1 MSERIVRTAS
11 KVGYSSLAFISTFAL
26 LWPVHNAA
34 AQESL
39 SVPVPDMV
47 VDLFEAVPLALLV
60 AWLVEILRLAIPWL
74 SRKRMAGD
82 ESYDGPKNAIRL
94 ISVLVG
100 ALFGALGYASSM
112 GDGSDP
118 RQLGGIASGCMAAL
132 FGGQLM
138 PLGAKL
144 VGAAAARFRV
154 VLKALRSK
162 P

>member
-1 MSERIVRTAS
+1 MSERIRSTAS
-11 KVGYSSLAFISTFAL
+11 KIGYSSLAFVSTFAV
-26 LWPVHNAA
+26 LWPASKAA

-47 VDLFEAVPLALLV
+47 VDFFKAVPLAMLI
-60 AWLVEILRLAIPWL
+60 AWIVEIIRLGIPWF

-94 ISVLVG
+94 ISVLFG
-100 ALFGALGYASSM
+100 ALFGALGHASAM

-118 RQLGGIASGCMAAL
+118 RQLGGIASGCIAAL

-144 VGAAAARFRV
+144 MGVVADRF
-154 VLKALRSK
+154 KALRSK
-162 P
+162 S